1 MLARPN
7 DDVLDLGPRKIA
19 RGTQRFCAATGAVKP
34 IDEMIRFVI
43 GADGTAVP
51 DLKRRLPGRGIWI
64 TATRDA
70 LRAAIARKAFARG
83 FKRDVRPAPEL
94 VEMTDRM
101 IERAALDAL
110 AICHKAG
117 KVATG
122 FARVEAAL
130 ARGPVVGLL
139 NAAGAGSDG
148 TRKLAAA
155 LHRRA
160 DGVEIIV
167 VDTFT
172 SAQLDLALGRP
183 NVVHAALLAG
193 PESETFLARTA
204 RLARFR
210 AGSPSEGRRDGKS
223 ADVQNRK

>member
-1 MLARPN
+1 MLARPHDN
-7 DDVLDLGPRKIA
+7 VLDLGPRKIA

-43 GADGTAVP
+43 GADG
-51 DLKRRLPGRGIWI
+51 IWI

-83 FKRDVRPAPEL
+83 FKRDVRLAAEL
-94 VEMTDRM
+94 VETTERM

-193 PESETFLARTA
+193 PESKTFLARTA

-210 AGSPSEGRRDGKS
+210 AGSPSEGRRDSKS
-223 ADVQNRK
+223 ADVQSRK

>member
-1 MLARPN
+1 
-7 DDVLDLGPRKIA
+7 
-19 RGTQRFCAATGAVKP
+19 
-34 IDEMIRFVI
+34 
-43 GADGTAVP
+43 
-51 DLKRRLPGRGIWI
+51 
-64 TATRDA
+64 
-70 LRAAIARKAFARG
+70 
-83 FKRDVRPAPEL
+83 KRDVRLAPEL
-94 VEMTDRM
+94 VETTERM

-130 ARGPVVGLL
+130 VRGPVVGLL
-139 NAAGAGSDG
+139 NATGAGSDG

-155 LHRRA
+155 LPRRA
-160 DGVEIIV
+160 DGAQLVV

-210 AGSPSEGRRDGKS
+210 AGSPSEGS
-223 ADVQNRK
+223 ADVQSRK

>member
-1 MLARPN
+1 MLDRPPDN
-7 DDVLDLGPRKIA
+7 ALDAGPHKRA
-19 RGTQRFCAATGAVKP
+19 PGTQRFCAASGAVRP
-34 IDEMIRFVI
+34 VEEMIRFVV
-43 GADGTAVP
+43 GPDGTAVP

-83 FKRDVRPAPEL
+83 FKRDVRLAPEL
-94 VEMTDRM
+94 VETTERM

-130 ARGPVVGLL
+130 ARGPVVGIL

-148 TRKLAAA
+148 TRKLATA

-167 VDTFT
+167 V
-172 SAQLDLALGRP
+172 
-183 NVVHAALLAG
+183 
-193 PESETFLARTA
+193 
-204 RLARFR
+204 
-210 AGSPSEGRRDGKS
+210 
-223 ADVQNRK
+223 